1 MRWSSY
7 AKLAPRY
14 CGPFQILET
23 IGPVA
28 YRLALPSHIRVHN
41 VFHVSLLKRYIHDE
55 KHVIHWQNIQV
66 EPDGEFLVEPLRI
79 LDRREIELR
88 KRVVVQ
94 VKVQWK
100 HFGPDEAT
108 WEEERYMQEAYPEL
122 FSERG

>member
-1 MRWSSY
+1 MEI
-7 AKLAPRY
+7 
-14 CGPFQILET
+14 ILC
-23 IGPVA
+23 
-28 YRLALPSHIRVHN
+28 
-41 VFHVSLLKRYIHDE
+41 F
-55 KHVIHWQNIQV
+55 QV

-108 WEEERYMQEAYPEL
+108 WEEEKFMQEAYPEL
-122 FSERG
+122 FPERG